1 MGTEN
6 LITAE
11 GLAKLRA
18 ELEELETEGR
28 ARIAADIK
36 TARGWGDLSENAEYH
51 AAKNAQA
58 HLETQIQRLRE
69 RLLSAQVVEETAG
82 DVVGLGSTVE
92 VTDEK
97 GRNST
102 YRLVST
108 HEADPTS
115 GLVSVDSPVGKALV
129 GKRKGQRA
137 VVQVPQGARTLTLTS
152 VR

>member
-97 GRNST
+97 GRSST

-115 GLVSVDSPVGKALV
+115 GLVSVDSPVGKALL

>member
-1 MGTEN
+1 MATEN

-58 HLETQIQRLRE
+58 HLETRIQRLRE

-92 VTDEK
+92 VTDDK
-97 GRNST
+97 GRSST

-115 GLVSVDSPVGKALV
+115 GLVSVDSPVGKALL

-137 VVQVPQGARTLTLTS
+137 VVQVPQGARKLTLTS
-152 VR
+152 VS

>member
-1 MGTEN
+1 MANEN

-11 GLAKLRA
+11 GLARLRA

-28 ARIAADIK
+28 AKIAADIK

-58 HLETQIQRLRE
+58 HLETRIQRLRE
-69 RLLSAQVVEETAG
+69 RLMSAQVVTETTG

-92 VTDEK
+92 VTDNK
-97 GRNST
+97 GRRST

-108 HEADPTS
+108 HDADPTA
-115 GLVSVDSPVGKALV
+115 GLVSVDSPVGKALL
-129 GKRKGQRA
+129 GKRAGEHA
-137 VVQVPQGARTLTLTS
+137 VVQVPQGARTLTVAS
-152 VR
+152 VS

>member
-115 GLVSVDSPVGKALV
+115 GLVSVDSPVGKALL

-152 VR
+152 VS